1 MHYLLMSRFNS
12 NGRYGNAVTSERNRS
27 HQEDDVEVRLDN
39 QFSQLLIHYSVIIPF
54 LYVIIGPSFFVFCRR
69 RS

>member
-1 MHYLLMSRFNS
+1 MHFLLMSRLHS
-12 NGRYGNAVTSERNRS
+12 NGRYGSAVTSEQNRS
-27 HQEDDVEVRLDN
+27 YQEDDVEVRLDN
-39 QFSQLLIHYSVIIPF
+39 QLSQLLIHYSVTIPF